1 MRLSL
6 LAALFFCCLLGKLQ
20 AQETTSISS
29 PNGNIKLN
37 FYLTNLGEPQY
48 EAYYN
53 NQLFLEKSSLGFEL
67 KETGSNLP
75 LPSLTQNF
83 KLIETKTSSY
93 NKSWEPVWGEV
104 KSITDNHN
112 QLIIRLQLTGET
124 PIELVLN
131 FKVFNDGIGFRYE
144 FPKQKNLDY
153 FIVDKELTSFN
164 LTNNHKAF
172 WIPGDF
178 DTNEYQPQITTLQ
191 NVNALEVANNN
202 PEISVKSP
210 ISNNAV
216 QTPLM
221 LKSADGLYINIHE
234 AALVNYP
241 AMNLEIDKATFNLS
255 AVLVPDAIG
264 NKAYCQAPFTTPWR
278 TIIVSNKATEI
289 LASKLILNLN
299 EPSKIGNTAYIK
311 PTKFVGVWWQ
321 MHVGT
326 GSWDLASGKHAAN
339 TKNVK
344 KYIDFASKHGFGGV
358 LVEGWNVGW
367 EDWFG
372 KWKEDVFDFVTP
384 YSDFNVT
391 ELQQYAKQKKVKL
404 IMHHETSASVTN
416 YERYLDTA
424 FRFMKRFGYDA
435 VKTGYVGKIIPR
447 GEHHDGQFM
456 VNHYIRVAEKAA
468 KYNIMIDAHEPVRP
482 TGLHRTYPNW
492 LACEAA
498 RGMEFNAW
506 SKGNNP
512 NHETI
517 LPFTRMMGGPMDYT
531 PGVFELNMRYW
542 DKNKTQTIHT
552 TLAKQLALYVVFF
565 SPIQMA
571 ADVPESYEK
580 RLDAFQFIKDVAV
593 NWDDSKYLE
602 AEPGEYITVARK
614 AKNSQNWFVGAI
626 TNENA
631 RETAISLDFLDKNA
645 TFQATIYADAANASW
660 QANADKYVITKQ
672 MVTAKDVL
680 TLKLAKGG
688 GCAISLVKVK

>member
-1 MRLSL
+1 MRV
-6 LAALFFCCLLGKLQ
+6 FKVCLIVVSWLCIKTK
-20 AQETTSISS
+20 AQTSNAISS
-29 PNGNIKLN
+29 PNGNIKLV
-37 FYLTNLGEPQY
+37 FSLTDKGEPYYQ
-48 EAYYN
+48 AYFN
-53 NQLFLEKSSLGFEL
+53 NKLFIEKSSLGFDI
-67 KETGSNLP
+67 KETGSNQS
-75 LPSLTQNF
+75 LPSLAQNF
-83 KLIETKTSSY
+83 AIIDTKTSSY
-93 NKSWEPVWGEV
+93 NRPWQPVWGET
-104 KSITDNHN
+104 KTIEENYN
-112 QLIIRLQLTGET
+112 QLIIRLQLKQENA
-124 PIELVLN
+124 IEIILN

-144 FPKQKNLDY
+144 FPKQKSLDY
-153 FIVDKELTSFN
+153 FIVNKELTSFN
-164 LTNNHKAF
+164 LVGNHKAF

-178 DTNEYQPQITTLQ
+178 DTNEYQPQITKLSE
-191 NVNALEVANNN
+191 VNALEVANNN
-202 PEISVKSP
+202 PEISVKTP

-221 LKSADGLYINIHE
+221 LKSDDGLYINIHE
-234 AALVNYP
+234 AALINYP
-241 AMNLEIDKATFNLS
+241 AMNLEIDKSSFNLS

-278 TIIVSNKATEI
+278 TIVVSDKATNI

-299 EPSKIGNTAYIK
+299 EPSKIKNTAYIK
-311 PTKFVGVWWQ
+311 PQKFVGVWWQ

-339 TKNVK
+339 TENVK

-358 LVEGWNVGW
+358 LVEGWNDGW

-372 KWKEDVFDFVTP
+372 KWKENVFDFVTP
-384 YSDFNVT
+384 YKDFDVQG
-391 ELQQYAKQKKVKL
+391 LQQYAKKKNVKL
-404 IMHHETSASVTN
+404 IMHHETSGSVSN

-447 GEHHDGQFM
+447 GEHHDGQAM

-468 KYNIMIDAHEPVRP
+468 KYNIMVDAHEPVRP

-531 PGVFELNMRYW
+531 PGIFELNMNYW

-552 TLAKQLALYVVFF
+552 TLAKQLALYVVFY
-565 SPIQMA
+565 SPLQMA

-580 RLDAFQFIKDVAV
+580 RMDAFQFIKDVV
-593 NWDDSKYLE
+593 VDWDDSKYLE
-602 AEPGEYITVARK
+602 AEPGEFITVARK
-614 AKNSQNWFVGAI
+614 AKNASNWFVGAI
-626 TNENA
+626 TNEKERIADIEFN
-631 RETAISLDFLDKNA
+631 FLDANA
-645 TFQATIYADAANASW
+645 NYEATIYADASEASW
-660 QANADKYVITKQ
+660 QANADKYVITKKI
-672 MVTAKDVL
+672 VSAKDG
-680 TLKLAKGG
+680 LKVRLAKGG
-688 GCAISLVKVK
+688 GCAISLRKL